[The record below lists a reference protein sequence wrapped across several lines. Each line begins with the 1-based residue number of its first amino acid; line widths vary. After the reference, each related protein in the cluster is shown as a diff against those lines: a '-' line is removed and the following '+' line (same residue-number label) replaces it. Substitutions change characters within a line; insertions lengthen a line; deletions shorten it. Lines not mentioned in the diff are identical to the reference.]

1 MTIDFGNWYS
11 EIKILIEYQIP
22 QPGLS
27 GAHFFALGKA
37 RQKIAGTEDGNSRP
51 KL

>member
-1 MTIDFGNWYS
+1 MIIDFENWYS

-27 GAHFFALGKA
+27 GAHFFVLGKSSA
-37 RQKIAGTEDGNSRP
+37 KNSGNGGR
-51 KL
+51 K